1 LSEELNKLSKNIES
15 YSTDQTE
22 QQSKQSNDKNQPPS
36 GPRQQHPQQTTKAKN
51 DQSDVKR
58 DHKSSQVDINLEIIS
73 KVSNHFDDLQQYKR
87 YERIRCLH
95 SLSIFYCPKT

>member
-1 LSEELNKLSKNIES
+1 LSEELNKLSKNIEC
-15 YSTDQTE
+15 YSTDHTE
-22 QQSKQSNDKNQPPS
+22 QQSKQSNDKIQPPS
-36 GPRQQHPQQTTKAKN
+36 GPRQQHQQTTKAKN